1 MLRIENLV
9 FDAWGR
15 RFFDSA
21 SVAIPSGTKVG
32 LVGRNG
38 VGKSTLFKLILGDLV
53 PLSGEIL
60 LPKSA
65 RIGSVDQEHP
75 ATPVTLIDTILA
87 ADTRARSA
95 QRRARNRR
103 ARSSWPRSIT
113 SSTPSMP
120 TGRRR
125 ARRKSSRG
133 LGFSN
138 ADLDAPDGG
147 VFRRLAHAG
156 GARRRAVRR
165 ARFAAARRADQ
176 LSRSGRRA
184 LAGGAAEEVSAYRA
198 DHQPR
203 PRASEQFGRCHPAS
217 EPRQARALHRR
228 LQRFRNARA
237 PRRRGCRPPTKA
249 KQDAE
254 RAHLQRFIDRFRA
267 KASKATQAQS
277 RIKRLAKL
285 EPIAEAVEERVAPF
299 TLPSPPRP
307 LAPPLLQL
315 EGAAVGYD
323 GTVRATQSQS
333 AARCRRPHRASGRQR
348 RRQVDLRQDGRRRAA
363 TADPAQ
369 MKREQRI
376 KVGWFHQHQIEALDP
391 DDTPLDILRRERP
404 DDSESS
410 RRSRL
415 AQFGLSFDKQETT
428 VANLSGGERARLLL
442 NLVAMEAPHL
452 LILDEPTNHL
462 DIDSRRALLD
472 ALNDY
477 EGAVILITHD
487 RSLIELVA
495 DRLWLDGRRPHQ
507 AVRRRHGRLCALRP
521 RAGASWAPLRRR
533 SQWRGQGR
541 RGGRGRS
548 RLRRRRRSTARSQ
561 EGRQKAPPAR
571 VLIGL
576 IAGERRVFGC
586 RRGRRSRHRCIPCQ
600 DRSRKWSRRAS
611 NSPVS
616 GRRRPKGG
624 REQPRRRRSQGRR
637 RVSAAANEAVWRLAS
652 SRESLRKWPVRL
664 LYLPSP
670 R

>member
-1 MLRIENLV
+1 MLRIESLV

-21 SVAIPSGTKVG
+21 SVAIPNGMKVG

-38 VGKSTLFKLILGDLV
+38 VGKSTLFKLIVGDLV
-53 PLSGEIL
+53 PLSGETL
-60 LPKSA
+60 LPKNA

-87 ADTRARSA
+87 ADTRREALNAALEEAAPEDMAEIYHELNAIDADRAPARASEILA
-95 QRRARNRR
+95 
-103 ARSSWPRSIT
+103 
-113 SSTPSMP
+113 
-120 TGRRR
+120 
-125 ARRKSSRG
+125 G
-133 LGFSN
+133 LGFAN
-138 ADLDAPDGG
+138 ADLERPMAEFSGGWRMRVALAAALFAEPDLLLLDEPTNYLDLEGALWLEARLKKYPHTALIISHDREILNNSVDAILHLSQGKLEFYTGG
-147 VFRRLAHAG
+147 YNQFET
-156 GARRRAVRR
+156 RRA
-165 ARFAAARRADQ
+165 
-176 LSRSGRRA
+176 
-184 LAGGAAEEVSAYRA
+184 EKT
-198 DHQPR
+198 
-203 PRASEQFGRCHPAS
+203 
-217 EPRQARALHRR
+217 R
-228 LQRFRNARA
+228 LQAA
-237 PRRRGCRPPTKA
+237 TKV

-285 EPIAEAVEERVAPF
+285 EPIAEVVEERVTPF

-323 GTVRATQSQS
+323 GKSVLRNLNL
-333 AARCRRPHRASGRQR
+333 RLD
-348 RRQVDLRQDGRRRAA
+348 VDDRIGLLGVNGAGKSTFAKMVAGALPLQTGA
-363 TADPAQ
+363 
-369 MKREQRI
+369 MKREQRL

-391 DDTPLDILRRERP
+391 EDTPLDILRRERP

-442 NLVAMEAPHL
+442 NLVAMSAPHL

-495 DRLWLDGRRPHQ
+495 DRLWLTADGRIKPFAGDMDDYARFVIERTKLGSAPSQ
-507 AVRRRHGRLCALRP
+507 NANGGDKAGEGEEADAASFDAAASARLA
-521 RAGASWAPLRRR
+521 AKKAAKK
-533 SQWRGQGR
+533 
-541 RGGRGRS
+541 
-548 RLRRRRRSTARSQ
+548 RRRR
-561 EGRQKAPPAR
+561 
-571 VLIGL
+571 GL
-576 IAGERRVFGC
+576 
-586 RRGRRSRHRCIPCQ
+586 
-600 DRSRKWSRRAS
+600 
-611 NSPVS
+611 
-616 GRRRPKGG
+616 
-624 REQPRRRRSQGRR
+624 
-637 RVSAAANEAVWRLAS
+637 
-652 SRESLRKWPVRL
+652 
-664 LYLPSP
+664 
-670 R
+670 